1 VLQSLAYYHIQSLIY
16 RPIIVAGLGDKG
28 SSALVAVGDACKH
41 IVQIVQLLDERK
53 LSFSFCLNRNEVLIQ
68 AGFGLL
74 FQTLNLAR
82 DGKLIKDCNRLVCSV
97 MDLLD
102 RGSAAGS
109 GEFRYVTLPGYLS
122 STY

>member
-1 VLQSLAYYHIQSLIY
+1 MAYHHIRSLIY
-16 RPIIVAGLGDKG
+16 RPIVVANLGDKD

-53 LSFSFCLNRNEVLIQ
+53 LSFSFCLNRNEVLVQ

-74 FQTLNLAR
+74 FQTLGLAR
-82 DGKLIKDCNRLVCSV
+82 DGKLIKDSNRLVCSV
-97 MDLLD
+97 MDMLE

-109 GEFRYVTLPGYLS
+109 MEFR
-122 STY
+122 